1 MSNLININ
9 EGKVADKKTLVFLSA
24 RAAKK
29 CADTSLDIFE
39 KQAKSRGYG
48 FYCLNPEFTTIDD
61 CRDNE
66 YVFTLADTS
75 NNTEVVCDIRNTI
88 IIPRRSAITTRTS
101 CDLLKLL
108 KFHGFFLVNTLDV
121 FLACED
127 KFETY
132 RVLSN
137 AGIPTP
143 DTILC
148 PKKNVQK
155 ALDKA
160 SVWGYPIVGKLP
172 SGTQGIGVFIMDSPN
187 SALSVLQAMTSTT
200 DGVILQRFIN
210 SRCDYRVHV
219 LNNSYSSLEPKYEV
233 IGMMRRSHTKEDFRS
248 NYHLG
253 ASVEIVNVE
262 NTDAEV
268 IKHIEDIAI
277 AAAKAVGAVWCGVDV
292 IVSEETFLASEMII
306 GDVFAFPLLSPNV
319 KDPIRL
325 RVVGVF
331 DVSDPSDS
339 YWQKDTRMFT
349 NTIFVRS
356 DQFLDYFVNNP
367 DRPKFSINCNI
378 YDQFD
383 YMSVDAS
390 EAADISAATDRYL
403 NGQYG
408 PLTSRPGF
416 MDVLDKHESSRRRI
430 SVSLLLLEIPLLLLL
445 AAFILM
451 ISGQLY
457 SMEENEISMYKSR
470 GASSGQIF
478 ILYLLQS
485 VIIAV
490 IASCIGV
497 PIGMFV
503 CRGLGSASSFLEFG
517 ITFTKRRVR
526 LHIACCT
533 KIAYGGHLAF
543 AYTRTHVIH
552 QSRIGACGSR
562 FKGAAA
568 DLHIL
573 ADRLIID
580 RIVSVEMPVCHSG
593 QNLELYRLRIVIAA
607 KISMITREPAFS
619 DPYLAAGSEFQVM
632 AIPDIFE
639 GHFVKG
645 QIRRMSDLHDA
656 APIPAPVPG
665 SSDKMNP

>member
-29 CADTSLDIFE
+29 CADTSLDIFK

-160 SVWGYPIVGKLP
+160 SAWGYPIVGKLP

-292 IVSEETFLASEMII
+292 IVSEDNKYYVIEINSSPGTTGITSAGGTPVESIMTFFEKFEWIPNNNIAGCVETMDLVFGENERFQCNMGLSTDDVCTIFYDSMRMIDHTDQAEVFIHGISNPIYMNITGSNNKGAKTAYINVSFNHVKYKYVPVVLVSSDDVKKAYTTDIIKGEVPSNPMEKNGFELAGIMGSPFTSRANVCISA
-306 GDVFAFPLLSPNV
+306 DVDHIV
-319 KDPIRL
+319 TDEIRL
-325 RVVGVF
+325 
-331 DVSDPSDS
+331 
-339 YWQKDTRMFT
+339 
-349 NTIFVRS
+349 
-356 DQFLDYFVNNP
+356 
-367 DRPKFSINCNI
+367 
-378 YDQFD
+378 
-383 YMSVDAS
+383 A
-390 EAADISAATDRYL
+390 
-403 NGQYG
+403 
-408 PLTSRPGF
+408 
-416 MDVLDKHESSRRRI
+416 
-430 SVSLLLLEIPLLLLL
+430 
-445 AAFILM
+445 
-451 ISGQLY
+451 
-457 SMEENEISMYKSR
+457 
-470 GASSGQIF
+470 
-478 ILYLLQS
+478 
-485 VIIAV
+485 
-490 IASCIGV
+490 
-497 PIGMFV
+497 
-503 CRGLGSASSFLEFG
+503 
-517 ITFTKRRVR
+517 
-526 LHIACCT
+526 
-533 KIAYGGHLAF
+533 
-543 AYTRTHVIH
+543 
-552 QSRIGACGSR
+552 
-562 FKGAAA
+562 
-568 DLHIL
+568 
-573 ADRLIID
+573 
-580 RIVSVEMPVCHSG
+580 
-593 QNLELYRLRIVIAA
+593 
-607 KISMITREPAFS
+607 
-619 DPYLAAGSEFQVM
+619 
-632 AIPDIFE
+632 
-639 GHFVKG
+639 
-645 QIRRMSDLHDA
+645 
-656 APIPAPVPG
+656 
-665 SSDKMNP
+665 